1 MTPIALQIEIVM
13 KPVTLK
19 IILITAFFTTMVSP
33 AAAQVWQW
41 VDRDG
46 VLTFSNTNPPAN
58 ARDASLIVTA
68 ANDDP
73 TPSRLTRDL
82 NGPESRHASP
92 AVNHQYAD
100 SAGAAR
106 HAAAPWPGDDVI
118 LIADMG
124 AEAPRAAWSYDC
136 CLRYVK
142 PYPSY
147 NAYAPFTDYAYTRSY
162 RHRPYRRGGRGFR
175 QPSYRQ
181 NLSYYRRQYHFGARQ
196 YERDYFSSSY
206 RYHSRV
212 PRYHRF
218 SRPPIDGR
226 SYGLNRYDGRSI
238 SRIYRGGRTHRGGRV
253 GAGSM
258 RGYRGGS
265 GFGSRR

>member
-1 MTPIALQIEIVM
+1 MEFVM
-13 KPVTLK
+13 NPWSLVLILFST
-19 IILITAFFTTMVSP
+19 LITPVVSP
-33 AAAQVWQW
+33 AAAQIWQW

-46 VLTFSNTNPPAN
+46 VQIFSDSQPPAH
-58 ARDASLIVTA
+58 ARDATLIVTT

-73 TPSRLTRDL
+73 NPHGPAWGVNDPENR
-82 NGPESRHASP
+82 NGLP
-92 AVNHQYAD
+92 ATNHRYAD
-100 SAGAAR
+100 NVDAVR
-106 HAAAPWPGDDVI
+106 QAAAPWPGDDVI
-118 LIADMG
+118 LVADTG
-124 AEAPRAAWSYDC
+124 GDVPRAAWSYEC
-136 CLRYVK
+136 CLPYAK
-142 PYPSY
+142 PYPRY

-162 RHRPYRRGGRGFR
+162 RHRPYRRGGRGLR

-206 RYHSRV
+206 RYRSRV

-218 SRPPIDGR
+218 SQTPIDGR

-253 GAGSM
+253 GSGSM